1 MSRPRTRRASR
12 TLFVAAL
19 VAAFGLVAAGCIPPA
34 PPPPADVTPTTIGV
48 THSVAT
54 FQTTFVDTTRGTP
67 ALDAFPGSSTRVL
80 PTTVW
85 YPVDKQHGPYPLVMF
100 AHGYGVTPSTYAA
113 LLSRIAQA
121 GYVVVAPTYPI
132 LSGEP
137 AGPSDTVGWDDLWP
151 DTWFVTTKVLDL
163 SASGSGT
170 LGNLIDPQRIAVAG
184 HSDGGYVAFGD
195 GYQPFRLDP
204 RVRAVV
210 SYAASFAD
218 AGTYQPNGRPI
229 LHVHSDTDEY
239 NPFDEAVAWD
249 DANLQQPKT
258 VMSLVDATHLAPYS
272 DPGDPHFDTLAGVTI
287 AFLDATLKGHPEM
300 LYVAALDV
308 ASKPSIAR
316 MH

>member
-1 MSRPRTRRASR
+1 
-12 TLFVAAL
+12 
-19 VAAFGLVAAGCIPPA
+19 
-34 PPPPADVTPTTIGV
+34 
-48 THSVAT
+48 
-54 FQTTFVDTTRGTP
+54 
-67 ALDAFPGSSTRVL
+67 
-80 PTTVW
+80 
-85 YPVDKQHGPYPLVMF
+85 MF

-204 RVRAVV
+204 RVRAV
-210 SYAASFAD
+210 ASPTRAR
-218 AGTYQPNGRPI
+218 TSPTVGR
-229 LHVHSDTDEY
+229 SCTC
-239 NPFDEAVAWD
+239 
-249 DANLQQPKT
+249 T
-258 VMSLVDATHLAPYS
+258 ATPTS
-272 DPGDPHFDTLAGVTI
+272 TTPST
-287 AFLDATLKGHPEM
+287 
-300 LYVAALDV
+300 
-308 ASKPSIAR
+308 KPSR
-316 MH
+316 GTTRTCSSRRR